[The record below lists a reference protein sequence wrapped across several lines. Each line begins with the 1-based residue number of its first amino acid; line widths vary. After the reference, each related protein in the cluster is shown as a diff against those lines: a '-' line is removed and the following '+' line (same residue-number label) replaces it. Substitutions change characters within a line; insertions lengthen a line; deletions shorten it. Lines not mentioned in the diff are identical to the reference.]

1 MYALKVYFL
10 TRDEANTTV
19 TKKCCAN
26 ICIINIEKE
35 AHNTV
40 ANMLTLSLMFLVA
53 EHVCSPGPA
62 SDPGSDQSS
71 G

>member
-1 MYALKVYFL
+1 MRLILLLQKSAVLVIQCSI
-10 TRDEANTTV
+10 R
-19 TKKCCAN
+19 
-26 ICIINIEKE
+26 IINIEKE
-35 AHNTV
+35 AHDTV

-53 EHVCSPGPA
+53 EHVRSPGPT